1 MSTESID
8 KGIAGPEDISVEDID
23 KAFNDHEA
31 QLCKEKNAAG
41 PAQEVEDGNEILEGK
56 IYDLTELEGIDKG
69 IAPVNDTEDLD
80 IIGDEGGF
88 GWDVIV
94 MMVLKGVL

>member
-1 MSTESID
+1 M
-8 KGIAGPEDISVEDID
+8 
-23 KAFNDHEA
+23 
-31 QLCKEKNAAG
+31 QLGQHKKWKMAI
-41 PAQEVEDGNEILEGK
+41 EILEGK

-69 IAPVNDTEDLD
+69 ITPVNATEDLD
-80 IIGDEGGF
+80 INGDEGGF